1 MPFQRRYCTY
11 VHSPH
16 RGGTAFSQP
25 RIWLRIAR
33 IVSHL
38 IGIYMSSPLTGPS
51 PIKAS
56 HQKND
61 SPHPPPS
68 GTSPYNNV
76 SGSTSPP
83 AAPTSS
89 TGPSTSPAPR
99 IRRRN
104 RMITSCLECRRRKL
118 KCNKSHPCTN
128 CVKFNR
134 DCMFLAP
141 ALDQA
146 SQLKLTEIKE
156 KVGSLER
163 LLERDVAK
171 NAQAQAQTHDR
182 ALPDDADDDLP
193 ANEDEKDLEP
203 TPLAVPDAAYGEDG
217 DDDELLD
224 LGIQMGKMRIT
235 ERIGGFFRPKIS
247 EELQYT
253 VDESIASRNNDQD
266 TGDPALSFTANPLPP
281 APEWLK
287 PGPSYIMPSSGFF
300 FGNTSHQASL
310 IDFLPSRLAAD
321 RLIKQYFTCV
331 HTIAQIVH
339 RPTFEREYDTF
350 WDEVSLGVEP
360 QTSVQ
365 TIIFAAMF
373 SGVVS
378 MDESVIL
385 RDFGVSKAS
394 LIDNFKLGTETA
406 LARANFLRTTKIE
419 TLQAF
424 VMYLIPLC
432 RAELSRAHS
441 VLLGAA
447 IRMAECMGLHRDGST
462 YGMNPLE
469 THVRR
474 LIWHQ
479 LCFLDIR
486 TCEAQGP
493 RPTIRRD
500 EYDTKLPLNVDDADL
515 HATGLPPTPAD
526 RWTDVTFSKMR
537 FEIYEMIRTIWVD
550 RPRIERRKISL
561 TAVLSKIETFKSNMA
576 AKYDHMMDDRIPVQK
591 CAKHIKALLLSR
603 LYIMVLHRY
612 HNSVVSPMPDRLRN
626 IMLVAGTTHLEVS
639 IALETLPE
647 LRKWKWYLG
656 AMQQYH
662 AAFLLLM
669 EVYVYPKRKEADR
682 IWACLDYIFECDANE
697 NRHTKG
703 LRVLSELQQK
713 TAIYQSMRGMRA
725 PVQMDKHLGMRP
737 PRVKSEAS
745 QTAKKGL
752 VYGVSP
758 SASEESEAAQ
768 RIQQV
773 PISGGGFTSI
783 GRAPLPDVVFA
794 GVSNGESLWALPTQR
809 SPEGSD
815 TLSNPGQEPITPLM
829 NDAGTDDLMADI
841 DWDAFDALFPENG
854 QPVITGPSFYFPNR
868 FPSVGTSG
876 TF

>member
-1 MPFQRRYCTY
+1 MDYFNNVPNQSKPPEER
-11 VHSPH
+11 
-16 RGGTAFSQP
+16 QP
-25 RIWLRIAR
+25 
-33 IVSHL
+33 
-38 IGIYMSSPLTGPS
+38 SS
-51 PIKAS
+51 
-56 HQKND
+56 
-61 SPHPPPS
+61 PPS

-76 SGSTSPP
+76 SSSTSPP

-89 TGPSTSPAPR
+89 MGPSSSPAPR

-224 LGIQMGKMRIT
+224 LGIQMGRMRIT
-235 ERIGGFFRPKIS
+235 ERIGGFFRPKIA
-247 EELQYT
+247 EETLEEENMASPMLPSMFNRDRPKNKANPYSKLQYT
-253 VDESIASRNNDQD
+253 VDKSIASRNNEQD
-266 TGDPALSFTANPLPP
+266 TGDPAPPFIANPLPP
-281 APEWLK
+281 ASEWLK

-339 RPTFEREYDTF
+339 RPTFEREYGTF
-350 WDEVSLGVEP
+350 WDEVSLGIEP

-365 TIIFAAMF
+365 AIIFAAMF

-515 HATGLPPTPAD
+515 HATGLPPAPAD

-537 FEIYEMIRTIWVD
+537 FEIYEMTRTIWVD

-591 CAKHIKALLLSR
+591 CAKHIKASLLSR

-626 IMLVAGTTHLEVS
+626 IMLMTGTTHLEVS

-647 LRKWKWYLG
+647 LRNWKWYLG

-669 EVYVYPKRKEADR
+669 EVYAYPKRKEADR
-682 IWACLDYIFECDANE
+682 IWACLDYIFECDPNE

-725 PVQMDKHLGMRP
+725 PVQMNKHLGMRS
-737 PRVKSEAS
+737 RVQSDS
-745 QTAKKGL
+745 PQTAEKGL
-752 VYGVSP
+752 VYGVSR

-773 PISGGGFTSI
+773 PVSGGGSISI
-783 GRAPLPDVVFA
+783 GRAPVPDVVFA

-829 NDAGTDDLMADI
+829 TDAGTDDLMADI
-841 DWDAFDALFPENG
+841 DWGEYYAWD
-854 QPVITGPSFYFPNR
+854 
-868 FPSVGTSG
+868 
-876 TF
+876 